1 MEETMYLHGGEVV
14 PVGADEGG
22 DPGVVG
28 HDAVACE
35 QRGAGHAQ
43 HQLTTPQVARRREAP
58 PAVEARQTRWGE
70 RWETKNRERMGG
82 AGVLPAGVGE
92 VGDD

>member
-1 MEETMYLHGGEVV
+1 MFPPHPLMEETMYLHGGEVV
-14 PVGADEGG
+14 PVGADAGG

-58 PAVEARQTRWGE
+58 PAVEARQTR
-70 RWETKNRERMGG
+70 
-82 AGVLPAGVGE
+82 
-92 VGDD
+92 